1 MENENDSKKVSPMES
16 ESDLKQVPPLKS
28 ESDLKKGPPM
38 ESEREGEKVSVLW
51 ISESVRLKDLAMK
64 IIR

>member
-1 MENENDSKKVSPMES
+1 MKSESDLKKGPPVESENDSKKAPPME
-16 ESDLKQVPPLKS
+16 S

-51 ISESVRLKDLAMK
+51 ISESVRLKDLA
-64 IIR
+64 RNH

>member
-1 MENENDSKKVSPMES
+1 MKSESDLKKGPPVESENDSKKAPPME
-16 ESDLKQVPPLKS
+16 S

-51 ISESVRLKDLAMK
+51 ISESVRLKDLTMK